1 MLQSHKCNRITV
13 QFYVAVAQDH
23 AFTTANA
30 GQVVQNWMDG
40 NLLSIVHAI
49 WSKTDGCCC
58 TCTVLDYHIGLRF
71 QWYRM

>member
-49 WSKTDGCCC
+49 
-58 TCTVLDYHIGLRF
+58 
-71 QWYRM
+71 